1 MRAAVAQDSARN
13 PIEDPAFRDL
23 KLLLLRDEHRDLAGL
38 RAELA
43 RLDLRVGSED
53 RFSRAVAD
61 SLVVALKVVEVEN
74 HRALTE
80 VIAPLVVAGIRRE
93 IAESRDLMVET
104 LYPIAGRM
112 VTAAI
117 AAAFRQL
124 SEEINETLSRSPRRA
139 WLRAK
144 AVLTGQSYAA
154 LVLAELARGRLERLI
169 LIDRSTGAVLATTDR
184 DGQPDADP
192 DGQLHLIGGLV
203 TAIVEFAGQAL
214 SDVNGELRSLDF
226 GGRTVLLRA
235 SPLLIVAGLTEA
247 GRGAGRLAGVVD
259 AEFLSFLDAVRQQD
273 ETNDGADHSAPL
285 AALHRA
291 IAARLVPPRPR
302 VRPVAVAGALAAV
315 ALAAWATSAVLSARQ
330 RAAETAALA
339 RIEAAPDLRDSPLH
353 LAFDREAGVIRAT
366 GVLPTREAAASL
378 RERLAAEFPGW
389 PVAVRIAVTSDP
401 DSARIAAA
409 ILDRRADTL
418 AQRLDGAEAKLG
430 EAQARLGPLE
440 ARLGPLETRTAAVAA
455 AIPGLAPREAVT
467 RLEAR
472 TDALAQRATASDA
485 TVGETQARL
494 GPLEARTA
502 AVAAAIPGLAP
513 REAVARLETRTE
525 SLAQR
530 VDGTEATVGE
540 TQARLGPLEAR
551 TAAVE
556 SAVPGLASREA
567 VARLEARIDTPLKQL
582 EDAVARTA
590 IFFGPD
596 ATYRDPERAERDLS
610 VLASAL
616 AAVADARLR
625 IVGYSDGAGTARAN
639 LEAAR
644 LRAERITADLERR
657 GIPRARLVVVNSRP
671 PLQITD
677 ERVTGNRRVV
687 FELAY
692 SAE

>member
-1 MRAAVAQDSARN
+1 MRAAAVQGPAQDAAQSSAQE
-13 PIEDPAFRDL
+13 PTEDPALRDL
-23 KLLLLRDEHRDLAGL
+23 KRLLLRDEHRDLAGL

-43 RLDLRVGSED
+43 RLDRRVGTED

-61 SLVVALKVVEVEN
+61 SLVVALKVVEVED

-112 VTAAI
+112 VAAAI

-124 SEEINETLSRSPRRA
+124 SDEINETLSRSPRRL
-139 WLRAK
+139 WLRLK
-144 AVLTGQSYAA
+144 AVLTGRSYAA
-154 LVLAELARGRLERLI
+154 LVLAELAQGRLERLI

-184 DGQPDADP
+184 DGRPEADP

-259 AEFLSFLDAVRQQD
+259 AEFLPFLDAVRQG
-273 ETNDGADHSAPL
+273 DGTRDGDHGAPL
-285 AALHRA
+285 ASLHRA
-291 IAARLVPPRPR
+291 IAARLVPPRSR
-302 VRPVAVAGALAAV
+302 VRPVAVAGGLVAL
-315 ALAAWATSAVLSARQ
+315 ALAAWASVAVLSARQ
-330 RAAETAALA
+330 RAADEAALFA
-339 RIEAAPDLRDSPLH
+339 IEDAPDLRDHPLK
-353 LAFDREAGVIRAT
+353 LAFDREAGLIRAT

-378 RERLAAEFPGW
+378 RDRLAVAFPAW
-389 PVAVRIAVTSDP
+389 PVAARIAVASD
-401 DSARIAAA
+401 AAA
-409 ILDRRADTL
+409 ARDAVATLDRRTDALAHQAEAL
-418 AQRLDGAEAKLG
+418 AQTAGATLG
-430 EAQARLGPLE
+430 EVRARLGT
-440 ARLGPLETRTAAVAA
+440 LETRTAAVEAA
-455 AIPGLAPREAVT
+455 LPGLAPREEVA

-472 TDALAQRATASDA
+472 TD
-485 TVGETQARL
+485 
-494 GPLEARTA
+494 
-502 AVAAAIPGLAP
+502 
-513 REAVARLETRTE
+513 
-525 SLAQR
+525 
-530 VDGTEATVGE
+530 
-540 TQARLGPLEAR
+540 
-551 TAAVE
+551 
-556 SAVPGLASREA
+556 
-567 VARLEARIDTPLKQL
+567 TPLQRL
-582 EDAVARTA
+582 EDAVRRTA

-596 ATYRDPERAERDLS
+596 ATYRDPAAAERDLAI
-610 VLASAL
+610 LAAAL
-616 AAVADARLR
+616 AAVEGARLR
-625 IVGYSDGAGTARAN
+625 IVGYADGTGTPRAN

-657 GIPRARLVVVNSRP
+657 GIPRSRLVVVNSRP
-671 PLQITD
+671 PYPITD

-692 SAE
+692 KAE

>member
-1 MRAAVAQDSARN
+1 MRAAAVQGPAQDAAQSSAQD
-13 PIEDPAFRDL
+13 PTEDPALRDL
-23 KLLLLRDEHRDLAGL
+23 KRLLLRDEHRDLAGL

-43 RLDLRVGSED
+43 RLDRRVGTED

-61 SLVVALKVVEVEN
+61 SLVVALKVVEVED

-112 VTAAI
+112 VAAAI

-124 SEEINETLSRSPRRA
+124 SDEINETLSRSPRRL
-139 WLRAK
+139 WLRLK
-144 AVLTGQSYAA
+144 AVLTGRSYAA
-154 LVLAELARGRLERLI
+154 LVLAELAQGRLERLI

-184 DGQPDADP
+184 DGRPEADP

-259 AEFLSFLDAVRQQD
+259 AEFLPFLDAVRQG
-273 ETNDGADHSAPL
+273 DGTRDGDHGAPL
-285 AALHRA
+285 ASLHRA
-291 IAARLVPPRPR
+291 IAARLVPPRSR
-302 VRPVAVAGALAAV
+302 VRPVAVAGGLVAL
-315 ALAAWATSAVLSARQ
+315 ALAAWASVAVLSARQ
-330 RAAETAALA
+330 RAAEEAALFA
-339 RIEAAPDLRDSPLH
+339 IEDAPDLRDHPLQ
-353 LAFDREAGVIRAT
+353 LAFDREAGLIRAT

-378 RERLAAEFPGW
+378 RDRLAVAFPAW
-389 PVAVRIAVTSDP
+389 PVAARIAVASD
-401 DSARIAAA
+401 AAA
-409 ILDRRADTL
+409 ARDAVATLDRRTDALTHQAEAL
-418 AQRLDGAEAKLG
+418 AQTAGATLG
-430 EAQARLGPLE
+430 EVRARLGT
-440 ARLGPLETRTAAVAA
+440 LETRTAAVEAA
-455 AIPGLAPREAVT
+455 LPGLAPREEVA

-472 TDALAQRATASDA
+472 TD
-485 TVGETQARL
+485 
-494 GPLEARTA
+494 
-502 AVAAAIPGLAP
+502 
-513 REAVARLETRTE
+513 
-525 SLAQR
+525 
-530 VDGTEATVGE
+530 
-540 TQARLGPLEAR
+540 
-551 TAAVE
+551 
-556 SAVPGLASREA
+556 
-567 VARLEARIDTPLKQL
+567 TPLQRL
-582 EDAVARTA
+582 EDAVRRTA

-596 ATYRDPERAERDLS
+596 ATYRDPAAAERDLAI
-610 VLASAL
+610 LAAAL
-616 AAVADARLR
+616 AAVEGARLR
-625 IVGYSDGAGTARAN
+625 IVGYADGTGTPRAN

-657 GIPRARLVVVNSRP
+657 GIPRSRLVVVNSRP
-671 PLQITD
+671 PYPITD

-692 SAE
+692 RAE

>member
-1 MRAAVAQDSARN
+1 MRAAAVQNPAHDPVRDSA
-13 PIEDPAFRDL
+13 EDAALRDL
-23 KLLLLRDEHRDLAGL
+23 KRLLLRDEHRDLAGL

-43 RLDLRVGSED
+43 RLDRRVGTED

-61 SLVVALKVVEVEN
+61 SLVAALKVVEVED

-112 VTAAI
+112 VAAAI

-124 SEEINETLSRSPRRA
+124 SDEINETLSRSPRRL
-139 WLRAK
+139 WLRLK

-154 LVLAELARGRLERLI
+154 LVLAELAQGRLERLI

-184 DGQPDADP
+184 DGQPEADP

-259 AEFLSFLDAVRQQD
+259 AEFLPFLDAVRQ
-273 ETNDGADHSAPL
+273 NDGMPDDAAGHAAPL

-291 IAARLVPPRPR
+291 IAARLAPPRPR
-302 VRPVAVAGALAAV
+302 VRPVAVAGGLVAL
-315 ALAAWATSAVLSARQ
+315 ALAAWAGVAVLSARQ
-330 RAAETAALA
+330 RAAEKAALIA
-339 RIEAAPDLRDSPLH
+339 IEDAPDLRDYPLQ
-353 LAFDREAGVIRAT
+353 LAFDREAGLIRAT
-366 GVLPTREAAASL
+366 GVLPTRQAAADL
-378 RERLAAEFPGW
+378 RDRLTARFPGW
-389 PVAVRIAVTSDP
+389 PVAARIAVASDAAS
-401 DSARIAAA
+401 DVTSAREAMAA
-409 ILDRRADTL
+409 LDRRTDALTHRADAL
-418 AQRLDGAEAKLG
+418 AGRTEAVARTTDDLTRRTDELTARAEAAAQQGARLAERTEAVAGQVADQVGGRVAALDRRIDALSGRTEALAHASAATESTMG
-430 EAQARLGPLE
+430 EARARLGT
-440 ARLGPLETRTAAVAA
+440 LETRTAAVEATL
-455 AIPGLAPREAVT
+455 PSLASREEVA

-472 TDALAQRATASDA
+472 TDTPLQR
-485 TVGETQARL
+485 
-494 GPLEARTA
+494 LE
-502 AVAAAIPGLAP
+502 
-513 REAVARLETRTE
+513 EAV
-525 SLAQR
+525 
-530 VDGTEATVGE
+530 
-540 TQARLGPLEAR
+540 
-551 TAAVE
+551 
-556 SAVPGLASREA
+556 
-567 VARLEARIDTPLKQL
+567 K
-582 EDAVARTA
+582 RTA

-596 ATYRDPERAERDLS
+596 AAYRDPAAADRDLAT
-610 VLASAL
+610 LASAL
-616 AAVADARLR
+616 AAVEDARLR
-625 IVGYSDGAGTARAN
+625 IVGYADGTGTPKAN

-644 LRAERITADLERR
+644 LRADRITADLERR
-657 GIPRARLVVVNSRP
+657 GIPRARLIVVNSRP
-671 PLQITD
+671 PYPITD
-677 ERVTGNRRVV
+677 ERVTNNRRVV

>member
-1 MRAAVAQDSARN
+1 MGAAATEGPA
-13 PIEDPAFRDL
+13 EDLAFRDL
-23 KLLLLRDEHRDLAGL
+23 KRLLLRDEHRDLAGL
-38 RAELA
+38 RDELA
-43 RLDLRVGSED
+43 RLDRRVGSED

-124 SEEINETLSRSPRRA
+124 SDEINETLSRTPRRL
-139 WLRAK
+139 WLRLK
-144 AVLTGQSYAA
+144 ALLTGQSYAA
-154 LVLAELARGRLERLI
+154 LVLAELVQGRLERLI
-169 LIDRSTGAVLATTDR
+169 LIDRGTGAVLATTDR
-184 DGQPDADP
+184 DGRPDADP

-247 GRGAGRLAGVVD
+247 GRGAGRLAARVD
-259 AEFLSFLDAVRQQD
+259 AEFLPFLDAVRQGEEQR
-273 ETNDGADHSAPL
+273 DGAGHAAPL

-291 IAARLVPPRPR
+291 IAARLAPPQRR
-302 VRPVAVAGALAAV
+302 RLRPVAVAGGLVAAL
-315 ALAAWATSAVLSARQ
+315 LAAWATTAIASARQ
-330 RAAETAALA
+330 RAAEAAALA
-339 RIEAAPDLRDSPLH
+339 RIEDAPDWRDAPLR

-378 RERLAAEFPGW
+378 RGRLAAAFPGW
-389 PVAVRIAVTSDP
+389 PVVARIAVASDADP
-401 DSARIAAA
+401 GREAVAT
-409 ILDRRADTL
+409 LDRRTEALTGRTEAVARQTEAL
-418 AQRLDGAEAKLG
+418 AHRAEALSDRTAATARQTEALALRTDALTARAETAARQGDRLDARTDAVARQAATLTARTEALTGRTDALARRTEATEAMAG
-430 EAQARLGPLE
+430 EATARL
-440 ARLGPLETRTAAVAA
+440 ATLETRTAAVEAVV
-455 AIPGLAPREAVT
+455 PSLAPRAEVA

-472 TDALAQRATASDA
+472 TD
-485 TVGETQARL
+485 
-494 GPLEARTA
+494 
-502 AVAAAIPGLAP
+502 
-513 REAVARLETRTE
+513 
-525 SLAQR
+525 
-530 VDGTEATVGE
+530 
-540 TQARLGPLEAR
+540 
-551 TAAVE
+551 
-556 SAVPGLASREA
+556 
-567 VARLEARIDTPLKQL
+567 TPLHRL
-582 EDAVARTA
+582 EDAAMRTA

-596 ATYRDPERAERDLS
+596 AAYRDPERAERDLAT
-610 VLASAL
+610 LASAL
-616 AAVADARLR
+616 AAVEGARLR
-625 IVGYSDGAGTARAN
+625 IVGYADGTGTPRAN

-644 LRAERITADLERR
+644 LRADRITADLERR
-657 GIPRARLVVVNSRP
+657 GIPRTRLVVVNSRP
-671 PLQITD
+671 PFPITE

-692 SAE
+692 GAE

>member
-1 MRAAVAQDSARN
+1 MGAAATEGPA
-13 PIEDPAFRDL
+13 EDLAFRDL
-23 KLLLLRDEHRDLAGL
+23 KQLLLRDEHRDLAGL

-43 RLDLRVGSED
+43 RLDGRVGSED
-53 RFSRAVAD
+53 RFCRAVAD

-124 SEEINETLSRSPRRA
+124 SDEINETLSRTPRRL
-139 WLRAK
+139 WLRVK
-144 AVLTGQSYAA
+144 ALLTGQSYAA
-154 LVLAELARGRLERLI
+154 LVLAELVRGRLERLI
-169 LIDRSTGAVLATTDR
+169 LIDRGTGAVLATTDR

-214 SDVNGELRSLDF
+214 SDINGELRSLDF

-247 GRGAGRLAGVVD
+247 GRGAGRLAALVD
-259 AEFLSFLDAVRQQD
+259 AEFLPFLDAVRQGEEQRD
-273 ETNDGADHSAPL
+273 EADHATPL

-291 IAARLVPPRPR
+291 IAARLAPPRR
-302 VRPVAVAGALAAV
+302 HLRPVAVAGGLVAALLV
-315 ALAAWATSAVLSARQ
+315 AWATMAVVSARQ
-330 RAAETAALA
+330 RAAEAAALA
-339 RIEAAPDLRDSPLH
+339 RIEDAPDWRDAPLQ

-366 GVLPTREAAASL
+366 GVLPTREAAATL
-378 RERLAAEFPGW
+378 RGRLAAAFPGW
-389 PVAVRIAVTSDP
+389 PVIARIAVAADP
-401 DSARIAAA
+401 TPERAAVA
-409 ILDRRADTL
+409 TLDRRADAT
-418 AQRLDGAEAKLG
+418 EAKVG
-430 EAQARLGPLE
+430 TLE
-440 ARLGPLETRTAAVAA
+440 
-455 AIPGLAPREAVT
+455 
-467 RLEAR
+467 
-472 TDALAQRATASDA
+472 S
-485 TVGETQARL
+485 
-494 GPLEARTA
+494 
-502 AVAAAIPGLAP
+502 
-513 REAVARLETRTE
+513 
-525 SLAQR
+525 
-530 VDGTEATVGE
+530 
-540 TQARLGPLEAR
+540 R

-556 SAVPGLASREA
+556 AVMPSLAPRDA
-567 VARLEARIDTPLKQL
+567 VARLEARTDTPLQRL
-582 EDAVARTA
+582 EDAVKRTA

-596 ATYRDPERAERDLS
+596 ATYRDPERAERDLAT
-610 VLASAL
+610 LASAL
-616 AAVADARLR
+616 AAVEGARLR
-625 IVGYSDGAGTARAN
+625 IVGYADGTGTPRAN

-644 LRAERITADLERR
+644 LRADRITTDLERR

-671 PLQITD
+671 PYPITN

-692 SAE
+692 GAE

>member
-1 MRAAVAQDSARN
+1 MRAAAVQGPAQDAAQSSAQD
-13 PIEDPAFRDL
+13 PTEDPALRDL
-23 KLLLLRDEHRDLAGL
+23 KRLLLRDEHRDLAGL

-43 RLDLRVGSED
+43 RLDRRVGTED

-61 SLVVALKVVEVEN
+61 SLVVALKVVEVED

-112 VTAAI
+112 VAAAI

-124 SEEINETLSRSPRRA
+124 SDEINETLSRSPRRL
-139 WLRAK
+139 WLRLK
-144 AVLTGQSYAA
+144 AVLTGRSYAA
-154 LVLAELARGRLERLI
+154 LVLAELAQGRLERLI

-184 DGQPDADP
+184 DGRPEADP

-259 AEFLSFLDAVRQQD
+259 AEFLPFLDAVRQG
-273 ETNDGADHSAPL
+273 DGTRDGDHGAPL
-285 AALHRA
+285 ASLHRA
-291 IAARLVPPRPR
+291 IAARLVPPRSR
-302 VRPVAVAGALAAV
+302 VRPVAVAGGLV
-315 ALAAWATSAVLSARQ
+315 ALALAVWASVAVLSARQ
-330 RAAETAALA
+330 RAADEAALFA
-339 RIEAAPDLRDSPLH
+339 IEDAPDLRDHPLQ
-353 LAFDREAGVIRAT
+353 LAFDREAGLIRAT

-378 RERLAAEFPGW
+378 RDRLAVAFPAW
-389 PVAVRIAVTSDP
+389 PVAARIAVASD
-401 DSARIAAA
+401 AAA
-409 ILDRRADTL
+409 ARDAVATLDRRTDALAHQAEAL
-418 AQRLDGAEAKLG
+418 AQTAGATLG
-430 EAQARLGPLE
+430 EVRARLGT
-440 ARLGPLETRTAAVAA
+440 LETRTAAVEAA
-455 AIPGLAPREAVT
+455 LPGLAPREEVA

-472 TDALAQRATASDA
+472 TD
-485 TVGETQARL
+485 
-494 GPLEARTA
+494 
-502 AVAAAIPGLAP
+502 
-513 REAVARLETRTE
+513 
-525 SLAQR
+525 
-530 VDGTEATVGE
+530 
-540 TQARLGPLEAR
+540 
-551 TAAVE
+551 
-556 SAVPGLASREA
+556 
-567 VARLEARIDTPLKQL
+567 TPLQRL
-582 EDAVARTA
+582 EDAVRRTA

-596 ATYRDPERAERDLS
+596 ATYRDPAAAERDLAI
-610 VLASAL
+610 LAAAL
-616 AAVADARLR
+616 AAVEGARLR
-625 IVGYSDGAGTARAN
+625 IVGYADGTGTPRAN

-657 GIPRARLVVVNSRP
+657 GIPRSRLVVVNSRP
-671 PLQITD
+671 PYPITD

-692 SAE
+692 KAE